1 MSELV
6 VDTNV
11 WVLADRITSI
21 SGDTPAVEADCIE
34 ACYRWIQ
41 QFAEGN
47 DSLVVDR
54 SYRIFREY
62 RLNISIGGLSEQILN
77 RSRAFRWSAWCLSTL
92 NSIET
97 DMRLC
102 HESLLRM
109 SPTESSIERSRL
121 LRTLRAN
128 IQCDWTDWTE
138 EKGKTFLS
146 SDLLF
151 TNSARITLSRECSS
165 ARFIRAR
172 SPPTVENR
180 QPTAPATARRR

>member
-77 RSRAFRWSAWCLSTL
+77 RLE
-92 NSIET
+92 SIPLE
-97 DMRLC
+97 RLVFVDI
-102 HESLLRM
+102 EFDRDGYAIV
-109 SPTESSIERSRL
+109 PTEAMIEDESDRKFIAVAIASEPYAPIYNA
-121 LRTLRAN
+121 TE
-128 IQCDWTDWTE
+128 TDWTE
-138 EKGKTFLS
+138 EKERLS
-146 SDLLF
+146 LF
-151 TNSARITLSRECSS
+151 GLIVHELCPDYIEQRML
-165 ARFIRAR
+165 IR
-172 SPPTVENR
+172 
-180 QPTAPATARRR
+180 